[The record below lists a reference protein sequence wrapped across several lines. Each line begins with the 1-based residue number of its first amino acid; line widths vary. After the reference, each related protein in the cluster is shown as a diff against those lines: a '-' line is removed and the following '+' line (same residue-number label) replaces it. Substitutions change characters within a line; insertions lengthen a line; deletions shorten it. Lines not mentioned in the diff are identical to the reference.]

1 MNMESNS
8 YYLKDAD
15 INDMQLF
22 FESYIGYTNSQIDIE
37 AFSSLYEARMNESG
51 WQLFVLMTS
60 SSQKKAGCVALKIE
74 SELFDNSIHIDI
86 AHLYVSPK
94 YRKLNAADAL
104 YEFIEAQCKVLKA
117 AVISVSCGINST
129 LNQRFYTRRKFMYVK
144 KLFLKAIE
152 I

>member
-22 FESYIGYTNSQIDIE
+22 FESYIGYTNSQMNIE

-60 SSQKKAGCVALKIE
+60 SSQKQAGCVALKIE
-74 SELFDNSIHIDI
+74 SELFDSSIHIDI
-86 AHLYVSPK
+86 AHLYISPK

-104 YEFIEAQCKVLKA
+104 YEFIEAECKVLSASK
-117 AVISVSCGINST
+117 ISVSCGINST
-129 LNQRFYTRRKFMYVK
+129 LNQRFYSRRKFAYVK
-144 KLFLKAIE
+144 KMYLKVIGV
-152 I
+152 